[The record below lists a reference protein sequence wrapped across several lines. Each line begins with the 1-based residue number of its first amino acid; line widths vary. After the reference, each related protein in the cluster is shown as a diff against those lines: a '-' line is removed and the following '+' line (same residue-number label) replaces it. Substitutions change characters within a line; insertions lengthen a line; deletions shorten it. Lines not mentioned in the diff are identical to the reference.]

1 MGCVPNK
8 INNVG
13 RLKMWDANNKIF
25 DLVNLT
31 KKRKLLI
38 NKLISHFDITDKGV
52 AIVID
57 NKCYKNSYNPTWR
70 YTKAIYMN
78 IKNGGVE
85 EISPNSL
92 LKIMRSKKYSH
103 FVWVSGDISKSKDI
117 EFIWT
122 LAHELRHLKQNLIST
137 ILSKAG
143 KFFRNTLG
151 NIKTDEQKIDLMI
164 PTELD
169 AELAAWRV
177 TRSIFGNKIADLYV
191 LNNSKSGERKESF
204 QFLLS
209 CDPEQKYNV
218 IGNTIRLLKKY
229 QNQLEI
235 KQKNSRS
242 SFIKNFNID
251 EALLELKSLELLII
265 GRDRGFTNSQ
275 NVKRK

>member
-1 MGCVPNK
+1 
-8 INNVG
+8 
-13 RLKMWDANNKIF
+13 MWDANTNII
-25 DLVNLT
+25 DWIELNN
-31 KKRKLLI
+31 KRKILI
-38 NKLISHFDITDKGV
+38 KKVISYFNVPAKGV

-70 YTKAIYMN
+70 CSKANHMN
-78 IKNGGVE
+78 IKDGGIE
-85 EISPNSL
+85 KISPEPL
-92 LKIMRSKKYSH
+92 LKIMKSKQYSH
-103 FVWVSGDISKSKDI
+103 LIWVSGGISKSKDI
-117 EFIWT
+117 KFMWT
-122 LAHELRHLKQNLIST
+122 LAHELRHLEQDLISI

-143 KFFRNTLG
+143 KFLRNTLG
-151 NIKTDEQKIDLMI
+151 NIEIDEQKIDLII

-177 TRSIFGNKIADLYV
+177 TRNIFGNKIADLYV

-209 CDPEQKYNV
+209 YDPEQKYNV

-251 EALLELKSLELLII
+251 EALLELKSLKLLII
-265 GRDRGFTNSQ
+265 GRDRGQVSQ
-275 NVKRK
+275 VYKM